1 MAIAEPPAEAI
12 FFGAALTDERQ
23 QSDGPRPMPILRGSV
38 TFTRF
43 QVEHTGEE
51 PKNVR
56 NWLTRALK
64 SRAFEP
70 IDRASEDDR
79 SSGFVELENP
89 EATEF
94 SVSDLF
100 QGERALFAYRIEQ
113 LRVPAR
119 TLKTELEKWAQAFEA
134 ENGHP
139 PGRREKNEAREHLRM
154 KLRRRIDPSVKVT
167 DVSWNMKTQQLQ
179 IWASSKN
186 LVEEIQQ
193 LLEDRL
199 ELRLVPRSVAGLARD
214 AKVAVEDLAPTGELF
229 GMDADN
235 DEA

>member
-1 MAIAEPPAEAI
+1 
-12 FFGAALTDERQ
+12 
-23 QSDGPRPMPILRGSV
+23 MPILRGSV

-43 QVEHTGEE
+43 QVEHAGDP

-56 NWLTRALK
+56 TWLTRALK
-64 SRAFEP
+64 ARAFEP
-70 IDRASEDDR
+70 IDRTSEDDR
-79 SSGFVELENP
+79 SAGFVELENP

-100 QGERALFAYRIEQ
+100 QGERALFAYRVET
-113 LRVPAR
+113 LRIPAR
-119 TLKTELEKWAQAFEA
+119 ILKAELEKWMNAFES
-134 ENGHP
+134 ENGRP
-139 PGRREKNEAREHLRM
+139 PGRQEKAEQREHLRM

-167 DVSWNMKTQQLQ
+167 DVSWNMQTEQLQ
-179 IWASSKN
+179 IWASSKG

-214 AKVAVEDLAPTGELF
+214 AKVAVESLTPTGELF
-229 GMDADN
+229 GTDVGDG
-235 DEA
+235 EI